1 MFSQRHYVFLA
12 NFIAY
17 ERAVSSGESWD
28 KDQVRTKTVE
38 GIARLLARRLA
49 DDNPK
54 FDRERFLAACEVED
68 TQPEQHSEATYANQ
82 LWHARRLLRE
92 EGRESLRHH
101 AGVGG
106 DCRCGSCFCCAA
118 AEVLGKTISDNEPS
132 EVQ

>member
-28 KDQVRTKTVE
+28 KDQVCTKTIE

-54 FDRERFLAACEVED
+54 FDRERFLTLINCG
-68 TQPEQHSEATYANQ
+68 TH
-82 LWHARRLLRE
+82 
-92 EGRESLRHH
+92 
-101 AGVGG
+101 G
-106 DCRCGSCFCCAA
+106 DCCARKAANLFDIMLVSAEIAVVVAASAVQPQRC
-118 AEVLGKTISDNEPS
+118 
-132 EVQ
+132 